1 MNNMIENKAIIDYLD
16 YMISYLISIR
26 GEIYQSNLEINE
38 GDKLFSKSS
47 EGVNEMLDELEKIS
61 PGIRSK
67 IMKRIEDDKTNHKSI
82 IREYQL
88 ESIIN

>member
-26 GEIYQSNLEINE
+26 GEIYLSDLEINE

-47 EGVNEMLDELEKIS
+47 EGINEMLDRLEEIS
-61 PGIRSK
+61 PGFISK
-67 IMKRIEDDKTNHKSI
+67 ITKRIEDDKPKQKSI

-88 ESIIN
+88 ESIIK